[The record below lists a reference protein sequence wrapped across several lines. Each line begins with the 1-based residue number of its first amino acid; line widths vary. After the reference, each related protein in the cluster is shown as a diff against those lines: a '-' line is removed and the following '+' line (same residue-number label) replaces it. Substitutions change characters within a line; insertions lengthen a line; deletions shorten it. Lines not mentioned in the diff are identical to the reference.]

1 MVVLQWAMDTLE
13 MVGTS
18 LISTVTTCV
27 CKSLLG
33 NLHLG
38 IISDN
43 KIEGIDS
50 YVFEW
55 TSK

>member
-1 MVVLQWAMDTLE
+1 MYITNINLTMFA
-13 MVGTS
+13 
-18 LISTVTTCV
+18 
-27 CKSLLG
+27 CKFSLG

-43 KIEGIDS
+43 KIEGINS

-55 TSK
+55 TSKSLNI